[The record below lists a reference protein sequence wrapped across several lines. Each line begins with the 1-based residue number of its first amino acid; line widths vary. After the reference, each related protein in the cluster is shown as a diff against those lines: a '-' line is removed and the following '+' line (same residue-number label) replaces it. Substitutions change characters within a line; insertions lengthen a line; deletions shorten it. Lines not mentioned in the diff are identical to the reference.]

1 MASYLKKQSPRIFVL
16 LALML
21 SASVVFAQQTNA
33 VLRGH
38 VADEFGAMVIGATV
52 TVVAPEGAEQTY
64 TTKSD
69 GSFLFPRLTPGTY
82 TVRAIMPGFA
92 DFAKPDVEVT
102 QNGEPLNIKLS
113 VALVAETVE
122 AASESA
128 MSIEAEN
135 NANALVLR
143 DKDLDVL
150 PDDPDQLAAALLA
163 LAGPAAGPNGGQI
176 FIDGFTGGRL
186 PPKEAIREIRINKNP
201 FAAEFDRL
209 GYGRVEVLTKP
220 GSEARIRGQAFAN
233 FSDES
238 LNSRHSLAANRAPY
252 QYRFFGGSVS
262 GPVIPNRASF
272 FFDFQ
277 RRETDNNAV
286 VNATLLDSAF
296 NVMRFSQAVLTPE
309 RYTTFSPRFDYQ
321 INAAHT
327 LTARYS
333 FTHWDAQKRGVG
345 EFSLPSRAYDSSRT
359 EQTAQLTETAIINQS
374 MINEARFQYVRNRQ
388 QQEGDNSIPTINVLD
403 AFTGGGSQTGIAF
416 NDVDRLELQDN
427 LTWVLRRHTLK
438 AGVRGRFVRL
448 ADISSSNFGG
458 TFTFISLEQY
468 RQTLLGLPGA
478 SPAQFSIAGG
488 DPAARVSQ
496 WDSGAFLQDDWRVRP
511 NLMLSLGLRYE
522 RQNNIHS
529 NYNFGPRVAF
539 AWSPW
544 SDGSR
549 QPKTVVRGGFGIFYE
564 RFNEDLSL
572 QAVRFNGTTQQQYI
586 VSPSIPGGLEVLGRF
601 PNVPAAATLSGF
613 AAAQTTRRVAT
624 DLQSPYIMQSVISV
638 ERQLPF
644 KITFAATFINSRMY
658 HTLRSRNISPL
669 MPEAV
674 STGGAASLVGSPADG
689 GNIFQFESSGVFKQ
703 NQLILNANNNF
714 NKNLSL
720 FASYVLNKASNDSDG
735 AYSFPANS
743 YDLSGEYGRSSLDI
757 RHRFL
762 IGGFIRTLWEINLN
776 PFISASSG
784 VPFNITTGRDANGDT
799 LFTERPALATD
810 LGKPGVVVTPFGA
823 FDPNPTS
830 GQKMIPRNFGQ
841 GPGFFAVNLGI
852 NRTFKF
858 GEMPSS
864 GSGKSDKDNPL
875 GSLLSKV
882 GSAEKRFELTLSV
895 RVQNLLNHTN
905 AGVPIGNLNSPL
917 FGQSNQSVGAYGS
930 GISTGGNRRVDAQ
943 VRFSF

>member
-1 MASYLKKQSPRIFVL
+1 MASFLKKQLPRTFML
-16 LALML
+16 LALL
-21 SASVVFAQQTNA
+21 VSASAVFAQQTSA

-38 VADEFGAMVIGATV
+38 VTDEFDARIIGATV
-52 TVVAPEGAEQTY
+52 TVVTPDGAEKTCP
-64 TTKSD
+64 TDND
-69 GSFLFPRLTPGTY
+69 GSFVFPRLTPGKY
-82 TVRAIMPGFA
+82 IVRATMPGFA
-92 DFAKPDVEVT
+92 DFADTNVEVT
-102 QNGEPLNIKLS
+102 RDGQPLNIRMS
-113 VALVAETVE
+113 VALIAESVE

-128 MSIEAEN
+128 IGVEAEN

-143 DKDLDVL
+143 DKELDVL

-163 LAGPAAGPNGGQI
+163 LAGPPAGPNGGQI

-186 PPKEAIREIRINKNP
+186 PPKESIREIRINKNP

-220 GSEARIRGQAFAN
+220 GSEARLRGQAFAN

-238 LNSRHSLAANRAPY
+238 LNSRHSFAANRAPY

-286 VNATLLDSAF
+286 VNATILDSEF
-296 NVMRFSQAVLTPE
+296 NVMRLSQAVLTPE

-333 FTHWDAQKRGVG
+333 FTRWDARNRGVG
-345 EFSLPSRAYDSSRT
+345 DFSLPSRAYDSSRT
-359 EQTAQLTETAIINQS
+359 EQMAQLSETTIINQS
-374 MINEARFQYVRNRQ
+374 MINEARFQYVRSRQ
-388 QQEGDNSIPTINVLD
+388 QQEGDNSIPTISVLD
-403 AFTGGGSQTGIAF
+403 AFTGGGSQIGISRNNA
-416 NDVDRLELQDN
+416 DRLELQDSVS
-427 LTWVLRRHTLK
+427 WVRGQHALK
-438 AGVRGRFVRL
+438 AGGRWRFARIEDVSR
-448 ADISSSNFGG
+448 SNFGG
-458 TFTFISLEQY
+458 TFTFTSLEQY
-468 RQTLLGLPGA
+468 RQTLLGLPGS
-478 SPAQFSIAGG
+478 SPAQFSIAAG

-496 WDSGAFLQDDWRVRP
+496 WDFGAFLQDDWRVRP

-522 RQNNIHS
+522 RQNNIYS
-529 NYNFGPRVAF
+529 NYNFAPRLAF

-572 QAVRFNGTTQQQYI
+572 QAARFNGTTQQQYI
-586 VSPSIPGGLEVLGRF
+586 VSQSVPGGLEVLGLF
-601 PNVPAAATLSGF
+601 PNVPPAETLSRF

-638 ERQLPF
+638 EHQLPF
-644 KITFAATFINSRMY
+644 KITLTATFINSRM
-658 HTLRSRNISPL
+658 HHVLRSRN
-669 MPEAV
+669 
-674 STGGAASLVGSPADG
+674 VGDG

-714 NKNLSL
+714 NKHLSL
-720 FASYVLNKASNDSDG
+720 FASYVLNKAGSDTDG

-743 YDLSGEYGRSSLDI
+743 YDLGGEYGRSSLDI

-762 IGGFIRTLWEINLN
+762 LGGFVKTLWEINLT

-784 VPFNITTGRDANGDT
+784 GPFNITTGRDANGDT
-799 LFTERPALATD
+799 LFTERPAFATD
-810 LGKPGVVVTPFGA
+810 LSKPGVIVTPFGA
-823 FDPNPTS
+823 FDPNPT
-830 GQKMIPRNFGQ
+830 GEQKIIPRNFGQ

-858 GEMPSS
+858 GEMPASS
-864 GSGKSDKDNPL
+864 SGKSDKNNPL
-875 GSLLSKV
+875 GSLLNKV

-905 AGVPIGNLNSPL
+905 ASTPIGNLNSPL
-917 FGQSNQSVGAYGS
+917 FGQSTQSVGAYGS
-930 GISTGGNRRVDAQ
+930 GISTGGNRRIDAQ
-943 VRFSF
+943 IRLSF